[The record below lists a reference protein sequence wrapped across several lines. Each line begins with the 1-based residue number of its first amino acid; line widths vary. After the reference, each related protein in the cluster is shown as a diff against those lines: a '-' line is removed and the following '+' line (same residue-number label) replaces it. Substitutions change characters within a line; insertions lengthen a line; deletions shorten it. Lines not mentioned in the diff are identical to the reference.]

1 MLTKLGEPLRK
12 KKISETIF
20 PKIRVQGKAYIRC
33 TNQKVE
39 DTSILFQFKPSLYL
53 YGIDTFLPPPRQAL
67 TARNK

>member
-33 TNQKVE
+33 TIQKVYIE
-39 DTSILFQFKPSLYL
+39 DTNILFQFKPSLYL
-53 YGIDTFLPPPRQAL
+53 YGIDTFLSPPRQAL
-67 TARNK
+67 TA